1 MSGSFALREI
11 WVAPPITASFES
23 GGRTRVTPV
32 AVAETAS
39 WTPAVARG
47 IGWAAV
53 GGWAGVAGTRDG
65 NPNVVFANGCCWL
78 DE

>member
-23 GGRTRVTPV
+23 GGGTRVTPV

-47 IGWAAV
+47 T
-53 GGWAGVAGTRDG
+53 GWAGVAGTRDG